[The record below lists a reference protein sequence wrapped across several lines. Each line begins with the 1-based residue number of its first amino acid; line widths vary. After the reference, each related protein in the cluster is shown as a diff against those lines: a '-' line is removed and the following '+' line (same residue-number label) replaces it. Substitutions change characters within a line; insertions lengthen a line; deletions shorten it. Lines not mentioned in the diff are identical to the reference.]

1 MSATQAQSIALLPRY
16 TSIVMRIL
24 WSKRMSQN
32 LAELAETA
40 ITALKALN
48 TELKRQ
54 QSEWAMSRYGK
65 HFAGNGV
72 SLSDNQMIELLTE
85 IVDYDEDPAGT
96 LQELA
101 FEFEDDAGANEA
113 DYRYEEMR
121 SRELL
126 EGL

>member
-1 MSATQAQSIALLPRY
+1 MTKSLTQLAQ
-16 TSIVMRIL
+16 
-24 WSKRMSQN
+24 
-32 LAELAETA
+32 EA
-40 ITALKALN
+40 IDALKVLN

-54 QSEWAMSRYGK
+54 QREWAMSRYGK

-101 FEFEDDAGANEA
+101 FQFEDDAGANEA

>member
-1 MSATQAQSIALLPRY
+1 MTKSLTQLAQ
-16 TSIVMRIL
+16 
-24 WSKRMSQN
+24 
-32 LAELAETA
+32 EA
-40 ITALKALN
+40 IDALKVLN

-54 QSEWAMSRYGK
+54 QREWAMSRYGK

-121 SRELL
+121 SRKLL

>member
-1 MSATQAQSIALLPRY
+1 MTKSLTQLAQ
-16 TSIVMRIL
+16 
-24 WSKRMSQN
+24 
-32 LAELAETA
+32 EA
-40 ITALKALN
+40 IDALKAYN
-48 TELKRQ
+48 AEYKNQ
-54 QSEWAMSRYGK
+54 QRLWDASRYGK
-65 HFAGNGV
+65 SFAYN
-72 SLSDNQMIELLTE
+72 SAYISDEQHIELLTA

-101 FEFEDDAGANEA
+101 FQFEDDAGANEA

>member
-1 MSATQAQSIALLPRY
+1 MSKS
-16 TSIVMRIL
+16 
-24 WSKRMSQN
+24 
-32 LAELAETA
+32 LAELAENA

-54 QSEWAMSRYGK
+54 QREWAMSRYGK
-65 HFAGNGV
+65 HFVVNGV
-72 SLSDNQMIELLTE
+72 SLSDHQMIELLTE

-96 LQELA
+96 LRELA
-101 FEFEDDAGANEA
+101 FQFEYDAGANEA

-126 EGL
+126 EG